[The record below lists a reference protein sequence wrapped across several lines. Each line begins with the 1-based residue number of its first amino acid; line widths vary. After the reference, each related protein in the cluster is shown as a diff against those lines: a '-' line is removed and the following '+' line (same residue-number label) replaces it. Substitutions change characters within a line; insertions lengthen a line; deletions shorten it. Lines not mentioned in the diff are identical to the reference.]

1 MFISG
6 NINVLQ
12 TFLASNVNFL
22 KKIYVFLAA
31 PGLHCSTGTFYT
43 CRSSVL
49 RALGFLIGEHRLEG
63 MSASAVS
70 VPGSRAQ

>member
-1 MFISG
+1 MY
-6 NINVLQ
+6 L
-12 TFLASNVNFL
+12 
-22 KKIYVFLAA
+22 FLAA

-49 RALGFLIGEHRLEG
+49 GALGFLVAGTSLVGEHRLEG